1 MPTPVTISLTS
12 LGTQPSTQDLKMTPD
27 EYQKQLMM
35 EQLKLAQY
43 AQNVEASVSSNFQTF
58 TAYQLNVGVN
68 MSEKSLEKKFA
79 TTVKLDDGTRL
90 TVSMNMVDAVRI
102 STEQVNI
109 MFWQVP
115 CKTEENAVPRTLAQV
130 QECKCLVCQTA
141 CATIL
146 KWRMMK

>member
-1 MPTPVTISLTS
+1 MPTLGTTLLTS
-12 LGTQPSTQDLKMTPD
+12 LGTQLSTQDLKMA
-27 EYQKQLMM
+27 EYQQKF
-35 EQLKLAQY
+35 AQY
-43 AQNVEASVSSNFQTF
+43 ARNVEASVSSNFKTF
-58 TAYQLNVGVN
+58 TAYQLDVGVN
-68 MSEKSLEKKFA
+68 MSEKSLEKKFS

-90 TVSMNMVDAVRI
+90 TVSMNIADAERI
-102 STEQVNI
+102 STEQVSS

-115 CKTEENAVPRTLAQV
+115 CKQEGNATPRTLAQV

>member
-1 MPTPVTISLTS
+1 MA
-12 LGTQPSTQDLKMTPD
+12 
-27 EYQKQLMM
+27 EYQQ
-35 EQLKLAQY
+35 KLAQY